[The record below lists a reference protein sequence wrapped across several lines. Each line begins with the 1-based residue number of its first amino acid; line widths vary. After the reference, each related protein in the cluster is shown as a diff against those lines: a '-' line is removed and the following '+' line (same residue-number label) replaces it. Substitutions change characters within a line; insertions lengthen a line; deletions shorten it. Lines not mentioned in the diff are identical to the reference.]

1 MITWFDKH
9 ARPLPWRS
17 ADVTAWGILVSEFM
31 LQQTQVDR
39 VIPKWEQWMRA
50 WPTPAA
56 LAAAPLAD
64 VLRAWQG
71 LGYPRRAIRLHS
83 SAQAIVDN
91 FDGEVPNAE
100 SQLLALPGVG
110 HYTAAAV
117 AAFAYRQPTVVLD
130 TNIRRVIARAW
141 AGVASMPA
149 HLTNAERELAASLVT
164 EGNGAHWSAAVMEL
178 GALICTA
185 RAPRCPE
192 CPLQASCLWLAAGSP
207 QNGPQARKQPA
218 FEGSDRQAR
227 GALLKAVSGGEE
239 LSSVEQA
246 WSDAAQRERALASLL
261 ADGLIARTP
270 TGYALPTKS
279 R

>member
-1 MITWFDKH
+1 
-9 ARPLPWRS
+9 
-17 ADVTAWGILVSEFM
+17 M

-50 WPTPAA
+50 WPTPAE

-71 LGYPRRAIRLHS
+71 LGYPRRAMRLHA

-91 FDGEVPNAE
+91 FDGQVPNSEA
-100 SQLLALPGVG
+100 QLLGLPGVG

-117 AAFAYRQPTVVLD
+117 AAFAFGQPTLVLD

-149 HLTNAERELAASLVT
+149 HLTSAERELAASLVT
-164 EGNGAHWSAAVMEL
+164 EANGARWSAAVMEL

-192 CPLQASCLWLAAGSP
+192 CPLQASCHWLAAGSP
-207 QNGPQARKQPA
+207 QNGPQTRKQPA
-218 FEGSDRQAR
+218 FLGSDRQAR
-227 GALLKAVSGGEE
+227 GALLKAVSADEGP
-239 LSSVEQA
+239 SSVEQA
-246 WSDAAQRERALASLL
+246 WSDAVQRERALASLL
-261 ADGLIARTP
+261 ADGLVARTP
-270 TGYALPTKS
+270 TGYALP
-279 R
+279 RN